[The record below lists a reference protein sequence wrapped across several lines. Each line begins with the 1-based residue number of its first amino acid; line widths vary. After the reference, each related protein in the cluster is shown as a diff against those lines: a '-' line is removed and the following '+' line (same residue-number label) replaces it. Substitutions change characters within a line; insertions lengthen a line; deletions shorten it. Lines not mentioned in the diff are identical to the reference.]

1 MKTIVFVLLNCLLF
15 LPIFA
20 QNKSTK
26 GSKYLQTSKTFDDTY
41 NGTRI
46 PEDENLD
53 FITLE
58 IGGVV
63 GPKSFTGAAFSL
75 NYEHRFLQS
84 NWAIYT
90 TATYTVA
97 SRDLENTYSATDST
111 EHLYGYNL
119 GVGFHYYIFNYHNK
133 LKPYVGLG
141 IMTGLNEFET
151 YIEDGRIQ
159 VTDSGAFIQRQWS
172 ARRAVLHSPM
182 SIVPWMASDLVS
194 HDRYLPPG
202 VEPSQ
207 AAVFASA
214 GSPVSSPRPLKL
226 RNGRASMS

>member
-1 MKTIVFVLLNCLLF
+1 MHFNLENTMKTIVFVLLNCLLF

-58 IGGVV
+58 LGGVV

-159 VTDSGAFIQRQWS
+159 VTDSGSQFGLVGIAGMRWCRKNIRVGLEISSGYTNTNMGNESYDSGYTEWGFYIGIQ
-172 ARRAVLHSPM
+172 
-182 SIVPWMASDLVS
+182 
-194 HDRYLPPG
+194 
-202 VEPSQ
+202 
-207 AAVFASA
+207 F
-214 GSPVSSPRPLKL
+214 
-226 RNGRASMS
+226 